1 MKKFAFIFLPFL
13 FIGFYTK
20 AQAVAPVIVQL
31 RELLV
36 SAKTNFT
43 ADIDKKIQDDASG
56 NSFYETK
63 KKSEAAET
71 AIVHTA
77 ISGQNMYM
85 IILSNKA
92 DDVAK
97 VILLVDQ
104 YMDELNR
111 MIKTGNYTG
120 EDRKDN
126 NGKDITEVKDKAG
139 NIVLRYASD
148 KASQIIYLYG
158 YTSK

>member
-13 FIGFYTK
+13 LISFYTK
-20 AQAVAPVIVQL
+20 AQAVAPVVVQL

-36 SAKTNFT
+36 SAKTNFA
-43 ADIDKKIQDDASG
+43 ADLGKKIQDDAAS
-56 NSFYETK
+56 NSYYETK
-63 KKSEAAET
+63 KTSEAAET
-71 AIVHTA
+71 VIIHKAA
-77 ISGQNMYM
+77 SGQNMYM

-92 DDVAK
+92 DDVPK

-111 MIKTGNYTG
+111 MIKTGNYIG
-120 EDRKDN
+120 EDRKDS

-158 YTSK
+158 YTTK